1 MYLLGARLIEA
12 YPHVPL
18 VDHMGIGIALLSC
31 EGRLHWGINAD
42 YDLVP
47 DVSDFVTALQDA
59 FAELAAAAAES

>member
-1 MYLLGARLIEA
+1 M
-12 YPHVPL
+12 PL

-47 DVSDFVTALQDA
+47 DVADFVVALQDS
-59 FAELAAAAAES
+59 FAELAAIAAES